1 MKNKLV
7 IITSWLLVLL
17 TMIIIFN
24 FSGQSATQSSQV
36 SEGVV
41 VEILGIVMDKEEIT
55 PPVIQKFQFPI
66 RKLAHF
72 GIYMLLGFC
81 MMNAFFNT
89 VKLKQWLNLSFSS
102 VACILYAV
110 FDEAHQSFSEGR
122 GPGVLD
128 VVIDS
133 CGSVVGIALFML
145 FILIYKRILTK
156 KSRTQ
161 KACPS

>member
-1 MKNKLV
+1 MKNKV
-7 IITSWLLVLL
+7 IVIASWLLVIL

-24 FSGQSATQSSQV
+24 FSSQNSTQSSQV

-81 MMNAFFNT
+81 MLNAYHNST
-89 VKLKQWLNLSFSS
+89 ALKPWINIVLSI
-102 VACILYAV
+102 ACCAAYAA
-110 FDEAHQSFSEGR
+110 FDEAHQSFSAGR
-122 GPGVLD
+122 
-128 VVIDS
+128 
-133 CGSVVGIALFML
+133 
-145 FILIYKRILTK
+145 
-156 KSRTQ
+156 
-161 KACPS
+161 

>member
-81 MMNAFFNT
+81 MMNAFLEHFRY
-89 VKLKQWLNLSFSS
+89 
-102 VACILYAV
+102 I
-110 FDEAHQSFSEGR
+110 
-122 GPGVLD
+122 
-128 VVIDS
+128 
-133 CGSVVGIALFML
+133 
-145 FILIYKRILTK
+145 RI
-156 KSRTQ
+156 
-161 KACPS
+161 